1 MTDASWQRVRSASAA
16 SAPQVEAERGAKGT
30 LQPIDRQQS
39 YLCDPSDLAGG
50 WPRPD
55 ERRFRYCP
63 VQCAECGAVVQAA
76 KFSMQHTSVQ
86 WNGAAVR
93 QCAEFA
99 ERTAA
104 GEQTPL
110 IERCDAMR
118 ASIETAVREG
128 RVPVA
133 PP

>member
-1 MTDASWQRVRSASAA
+1 MTGASRAA
-16 SAPQVEAERGAKGT
+16 LAIGA
-30 LQPIDRQQS
+30 
-39 YLCDPSDLAGG
+39 A
-50 WPRPD
+50 RPD

-63 VQCAECGAVVQAA
+63 VQCAACGAVVQAA
-76 KFSMQHTSVQ
+76 KFSMAHTSVQ
-86 WNGAAVR
+86 WNGDAVR

-118 ASIETAVREG
+118 ASIETAVGEG